1 MATLFSHLGDS
12 LCFAPIPPDHL
23 AFACRRPTPVDL
35 VPSRYAV
42 RIGDIDA
49 MVVSDGVLPLP
60 TSTMA
65 TNADPADLADWL
77 TTCSCRPMRSTGH

>member
-1 MATLFSHLGDS
+1 MFRTDTPLTTPPSHAGVQ
-12 LCFAPIPPDHL
+12 
-23 AFACRRPTPVDL
+23 TPVDL

-42 RIGDIDA
+42 RIGAIDA

-77 TTCSCRPMRSTGH
+77 GPHVHAARCVRLAA